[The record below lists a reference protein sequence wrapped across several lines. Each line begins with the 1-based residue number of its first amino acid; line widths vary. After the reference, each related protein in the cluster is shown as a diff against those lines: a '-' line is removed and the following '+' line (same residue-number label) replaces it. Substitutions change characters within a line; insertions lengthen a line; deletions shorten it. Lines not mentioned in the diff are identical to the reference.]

1 MAVTART
8 EPEPDTAP
16 TPGGVRARRVA
27 VALGGNALLR
37 RGEAMTSDNQRAN
50 VAVACAQLAEIAAGV
65 DLIVSHGNGP
75 QIGLLALEG
84 AAYTPVPPY
93 PLDVLGAETQ
103 GMVGYLIELELR
115 NRLGPA
121 RPVATVLTITEVDP
135 SDPAFG
141 APDKPIGPQY
151 SDAEA
156 AGLER
161 ERGWS
166 FARDGGRLRRVVP
179 SPEPRS
185 VLEADQIG
193 ALLATGCV
201 VVCAGGGGVPTT
213 RGADGALTGV
223 EAVVDKDR
231 AGALLARDL
240 DVDLLVLA
248 TDTAGAYLDFGT
260 ADQRLISR
268 AHPDELLAR
277 YSAQFAA
284 GSMLPKVTAAC
295 DFARAT
301 GREAVIGALADI
313 EALVGGSAGTRIS
326 LGAIGV
332 STAAA
337 GTGHGTRTNEE
348 G

>member
-1 MAVTART
+1 MRTASG
-8 EPEPDTAP
+8 PGTAP
-16 TPGGVRARRVA
+16 TPGAARARRVA

-37 RGEAMTSDNQRAN
+37 RGEAMTSENQRVN
-50 VAVACAQLAEIAAGV
+50 VAVACAQLAKIAAGV

-84 AAYTPVPPY
+84 AAYKPVPPY

-115 NRLGPA
+115 NRLGPTQS
-121 RPVATVLTITEVDP
+121 VATVLTITEVDP
-135 SDPAFG
+135 SDPAFD
-141 APDKPIGPQY
+141 APSKPIGPQY

-156 AGLER
+156 AELER
-161 ERGWS
+161 EHGWR

-179 SPEPRS
+179 SPVPRR

-201 VVCAGGGGVPTT
+201 VVCAGGGGVPTA
-213 RGADGALTGV
+213 RGTDGALTGV
-223 EAVVDKDR
+223 EAVVDKDQ
-231 AGALLARDL
+231 ASALLAQDL
-240 DVDLLVLA
+240 DADLLVMA
-248 TDTAGAYLDFGT
+248 TDTAGEFLGFGT
-260 ADQRLISR
+260 ADQQLISR
-268 AHPDELLAR
+268 AHPDALLKR

-284 GSMLPKVTAAC
+284 GSMLPKVAAAC
-295 DFARAT
+295 SFVRAT

-313 EALVGGSAGTRIS
+313 EALVDGSAGTRIS
-326 LGAIGV
+326 LDASGV

-337 GTGHGTRTNEE
+337 GTGHGTSTNEE